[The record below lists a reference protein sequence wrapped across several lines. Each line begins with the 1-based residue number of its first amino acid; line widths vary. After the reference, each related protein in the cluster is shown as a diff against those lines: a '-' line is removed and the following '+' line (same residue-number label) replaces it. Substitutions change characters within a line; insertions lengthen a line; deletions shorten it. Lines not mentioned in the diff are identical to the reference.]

1 MHRKKLEHI
10 YAEFHSG
17 PSGLK
22 DDQAQENLREYGPNT
37 IRTKPKKP
45 AIISFIEEFFDTMVI
60 MLIIAGAVA
69 YAFNETTDAIVIF
82 GIVLL
87 NATVSYIQKH
97 KAEDAIEALQKMV
110 APKARVLRNGQQLV
124 LETFQVVP
132 GDIIILTPGTVIAAD
147 ARIIEANQLECNQ
160 SILTGES
167 SPVRK
172 EVLTLK
178 GKNVP
183 KIEHSNTVFMG
194 TIITN
199 GTGKAIVFATAEK
212 TEFGKIAQL
221 TSTTKQDPTP
231 LQKELKRIGRY
242 IAITTIILCIVL
254 LFIGY
259 FVQGKEFVDNLLFT
273 ISVAV
278 AAIPEG
284 LPTTI
289 TIALAIGVRRLAAKK
304 AIIKKLTAVE
314 TLGCTTVI
322 LSDKTGTLTQNELT
336 IKELYFDNLYTEV
349 KGVGYTPKGE
359 VQILKP
365 DSEPITIGRDDPVLI
380 DMDKRKKDLKK
391 LEENEKN
398 IHDTLRNI
406 ALVGTLCTSSGLKQI
421 SENEFDVVGDP
432 LEGAVLT
439 FIKKCG
445 FETRTFE
452 NQYKY
457 LEKIPFNPERKR
469 MSVVVKHIQN
479 GEIIVLTKGSV
490 KTVLEKCTGI
500 FIDGKKTDLTKE
512 LRDKIEEKTKK
523 MADNALRV
531 IAFAFRELP
540 RKEKDVYTEAATENN
555 LTLLGIAGMID
566 PPRRDVKEAIALTKE
581 AGIKTYIVTGDNGF
595 TATAIAKQ
603 IGLITSDECEVI
615 TGEDLNKISEIK
627 LEKILRNKE
636 KEIIFAS
643 VSPQHKVKITN
654 TLKNMGEIV
663 AVTGDGVNDA
673 PALKRADIG
682 IAMGIKG
689 SDVSKEA
696 ATMILADDS
705 FTSIVRA
712 IEEGRTIYQNMKKFI
727 FYIFSC
733 NMGELIVIFAA
744 IIAQLPPPL
753 TAVLILVVNVGTD
766 ILPALALGVEP
777 PEKDIM
783 SQPPRR
789 KDKKIINK
797 HFVLR
802 FIYIGTIIGS
812 IVLAVFIW
820 NLYRYGWAFG
830 DTIDLAST
838 AYIKSITMAFA
849 TLVSIQLFNA
859 YNARSHNNSIF
870 TLGVMRNPFMIGSI
884 IVSFGMLYI
893 FTELPILQ
901 KYLGT
906 SHLSTIEWGIILIT
920 GTSIILIEEI
930 RKLIVKFKD

>member
-1 MHRKKLEHI
+1 MHRKKLENI
-10 YAEFHSG
+10 FEEFHSG
-17 PSGLK
+17 LDGLHE
-22 DDQAQENLREYGPNT
+22 DQAQENLRTYGPNL
-37 IRTKPKKP
+37 IKTKQKRP
-45 AIISFIEEFFDTMVI
+45 AIISFLEEFFDIMVVI
-60 MLIIAGAVA
+60 LIVAGSIA
-69 YAFNETTDAIVIF
+69 YAFKETTDAIVIF
-82 GIVLL
+82 GIVIL
-87 NATVSYIQKH
+87 NATVSFIQKH

-124 LETFQVVP
+124 LEASQVVP
-132 GDIIILTPGTVIAAD
+132 GDVIILTPGTVIAAD
-147 ARIIEANQLECNQ
+147 ARLIEAHQLECNQ

-167 SPVRK
+167 DPVKK
-172 EVLTLK
+172 EVITLK
-178 GKNVP
+178 GKNIP

-194 TIITN
+194 TIISN
-199 GTGKAIVFATAEK
+199 GTGKAIVFATGEK

-221 TSTTKQDPTP
+221 TSVTKQDQTP
-231 LQKELKRIGRY
+231 LQKELKRIGIF
-242 IAITTIILCIVL
+242 IAITTLVLCATL

-259 FVQGKEFVDNLLFT
+259 FIQGKPFVDNLLFT

-278 AAIPEG
+278 AAVPEG

-336 IKELYFDNLYTEV
+336 IKELYFNNLYTEV
-349 KGVGYTPKGE
+349 KGVGYSPKGE

-365 DSEPITIGRDDPVLI
+365 DTEPITIGRDDSILI
-380 DMDKRKKDLKK
+380 DMSKRKSDLKL
-391 LEENEKN
+391 LEEKEKD
-398 IHDTLRNI
+398 IYETLKNI
-406 ALVGTLCTSSGLKQI
+406 ALVGSLCTNSSLKQI
-421 SENEFDVVGDP
+421 SDNEFDIIGDP

-457 LEKIPFNPERKR
+457 LAKIPFNPERKR
-469 MSVVVKHIQN
+469 MSVVVKHIQD
-479 GEIIVLTKGSV
+479 GEIFVLTKGSV

-500 FIDGKKTDLTKE
+500 LIDGKKTDLTKE
-512 LRDKIEEKTKK
+512 LRDKIEERTKQ
-523 MADNALRV
+523 MGENALRV
-531 IAFAFRELP
+531 IAFAFREMP
-540 RKEKDVYTEAATENN
+540 RKEKEIYTEAATENN

-581 AGIKTYIVTGDNGF
+581 AGIRTYIVTGDSGF

-603 IGLITSDECEVI
+603 IGLISSDNCEII
-615 TGEDLNKISEIK
+615 TGEDLNQLSEDK

-654 TLKNMGEIV
+654 VLKNMGEIV

-689 SDVSKEA
+689 SDVSKEV

-733 NMGELIVIFAA
+733 NMGELIVIFLS
-744 IIAQLPPPL
+744 IIAQIPSPL

-766 ILPALALGVEP
+766 ILPALALGFEES
-777 PEKDIM
+777 EKDTM
-783 SQPPRR
+783 SSPPRNKGKR
-789 KDKKIINK
+789 IINK
-797 HFVLR
+797 N
-802 FIYIGTIIGS
+802 FIGRIAYIGTIIS
-812 IVLAVFIW
+812 IAVLGVFVW
-820 NLYRYGWAFG
+820 NLYRYGWAYG
-830 DTIDLAST
+830 DTLDTTSV
-838 AYIKSITMAFA
+838 AYIKSTTMAFA
-849 TLVSIQLFNA
+849 MLVSIQLFNA
-859 YNARSHNNSIF
+859 YNARSHNNSI
-870 TLGVMRNPFMIGSI
+870 LSVGILKNPFFTGSI
-884 IVSFGMLYI
+884 LASFLLLYI
-893 FTELPILQ
+893 ITELPILQ
-901 KYLGT
+901 KYLHIM
-906 SHLSTIEWGIILIT
+906 HLSNTEWGIIILT
-920 GTSIILIEEI
+920 GSSVIVIEEI